1 MLDERELIGKVL
13 AGSLGA
19 FEALIR
25 QYERLVYAV
34 VWRIVHSEADAED
47 ISQEVFIKVHRH
59 LSRFR
64 FQSKLS
70 TWIARIA
77 YTTALNHLKRS
88 RQGRQQVGLESAAAQ
103 LAALHEPPAW
113 EAQDLHAHMHRL
125 IGELP
130 VPYRTVL
137 TLYHLEEFSY
147 EEIGAVTG
155 MPAGTVK
162 SYLFR
167 ARKLLRAK
175 LEPIINPESH
185 A

>member
-25 QYERLVYAV
+25 RYERLVYAV
-34 VWRIVHSEADAED
+34 VQRMVYAEADVED

-59 LSRFR
+59 LPRFR

-70 TWIARIA
+70 TWIAQIA
-77 YTTALNHLKRS
+77 YTTALNHLKRR
-88 RQGRQQVGLESAAAQ
+88 RQDRQQVGLESAAQ

-113 EAQDLHAHMHRL
+113 ETQDLHAHVHRL

-167 ARKLLRAK
+167 ARKLLKAK
-175 LEPIINPESH
+175 LEPFINPESH